1 MERSRQADH
10 LFALTTG
17 TDCKQ
22 VRKGDNYDEHSEN
35 WDTRFD
41 HNHLRITRI
50 IRCLRVLG
58 FEDEAKAFHKTLEA
72 TTTRVSSRSREFWRR
87 AAERALNLRPDLEI
101 YDEYDTTIGPEF
113 LCEFEIVRQAN
124 LAAAGKRTDPQD
136 GVESQAV
143 DEPEGEK
150 EEEEEKKKGL
160 FDDSEDEEA
169 PNQREQSDLQAAD
182 ERHEVQEWKGF
193 ADDEDTSGKP
203 DQSGLENLKDNEVA
217 EEVKK
222 YLRRTDNTVAAPN

>member
-1 MERSRQADH
+1 LASII
-10 LFALTTG
+10 G

-22 VRKGDNYDEHSEN
+22 VGKGDNYDEHSEN

-72 TTTRVSSRSREFWRR
+72 TTMKVSYRSREFWRR
-87 AAERALNLRPDLEI
+87 AAERALNLRPDLDI
-101 YDEYDTTIGPEF
+101 YDEDDTTIGPGF
-113 LCEFEIVRQAN
+113 LREFEIARQAK

-136 GVESQAV
+136 GAGSQVV
-143 DEPEGEK
+143 DEREGEK
-150 EEEEEKKKGL
+150 EEKKGL

-169 PNQREQSDLQAAD
+169 PNEREQSGLQAAD

-193 ADDEDTSGKP
+193 ADDENTSGKP
-203 DQSGLENLKDNEVA
+203 DQSGLENLKDNEAV

-222 YLRRTDNTVAAPN
+222 DLRRTDNTATAPN

>member
-1 MERSRQADH
+1 
-10 LFALTTG
+10 
-17 TDCKQ
+17 
-22 VRKGDNYDEHSEN
+22 
-35 WDTRFD
+35 
-41 HNHLRITRI
+41 
-50 IRCLRVLG
+50 VLG

-101 YDEYDTTIGPEF
+101 YDEYDTTIGPGF
-113 LCEFEIVRQAN
+113 LCEFEIARQAK

-143 DEPEGEK
+143 DEPEGVK
-150 EEEEEKKKGL
+150 EEKKGL

-169 PNQREQSDLQAAD
+169 PNQHEQSELQAAD

-203 DQSGLENLKDNEVA
+203 DQSGLENLKDNEVV
-217 EEVKK
+217 EEVKRD
-222 YLRRTDNTVAAPN
+222 LRRTDNTVAAPN